1 MTTAVVIGPRSMLG
15 SQIIERLRALDI
27 KILTAGRS
35 AADDIVL
42 DLGVSEAK
50 VPEGLS
56 ADIVFHCAASFAD
69 DGDKGHR
76 QNFDINTASAIDVAG
91 LVRGLGA
98 GALVYAG
105 SAFSDETSDPGNF
118 TSYALTKG
126 LAEQILA
133 WAAQKHGFRFCS
145 LHLPQ
150 IYDVEGRCCSH
161 QPWFGRIIAYA
172 SRGENIRMPR
182 SLGIRNFLHVRDAAD
197 LMIRAGH
204 TEVRGIL
211 NISHPEAMTSDEIAM
226 VAYDTFGLG
235 GNVIDAPE
243 KAPFRKIN
251 FPDGA
256 QAFSQLNLLPSITMK
271 DGIEMIRNA
280 GTAKAFGPMDLM

>member
-1 MTTAVVIGPRSMLG
+1 MTTALVIGPRSMLG

-42 DLGVSEAK
+42 DLGASEAK
-50 VPEGLS
+50 APEGLS

-69 DGDKGHR
+69 DGDKGRR
-76 QNFDINTASAIDVAG
+76 QNFDVNTASAVDVAQ
-91 LVRGLGA
+91 LVKELGA
-98 GALVYAG
+98 SVLVYAG
-105 SAFSDETSDPGNF
+105 STSSDEILDPGNF
-118 TSYALTKG
+118 TSYGLTKG
-126 LAEQILA
+126 LAEQVFA
-133 WAAQKHGFRFCS
+133 WAAQKQGFRFCS
-145 LHLPQ
+145 LRFPQ
-150 IYDVEGRCCSH
+150 IYDTEGRCCSH
-161 QPWFGRIIAYA
+161 QAWFGRIIAYA
-172 SRGENIRMPR
+172 SRGESIRMPR
-182 SLGIRNFLHVRDAAD
+182 SLGIRNFIHVRDAAD

-211 NISHPEAMTSDEIAM
+211 NISHPEAMNSDEIAV
-226 VAYDTFGLG
+226 VAYDTFGIG

>member
-27 KILTAGRS
+27 KTLTAGRS

-76 QNFDINTASAIDVAG
+76 QNFDINTASAIDVAR

-150 IYDVEGRCCSH
+150 IYDAAGRCCSH

-182 SLGIRNFLHVRDAAD
+182 SLGVRNFLHVTDAAD
-197 LMIRAGH
+197 LMIRAAD

-211 NISHPEAMTSDEIAM
+211 NISHPEAMTSDEIAA

-280 GTAKAFGPMDLM
+280 GTAKAFGPMDLV

>member
-1 MTTAVVIGPRSMLG
+1 MTTALVIGPRSMLG

-27 KILTAGRS
+27 KTLTAGRS
-35 AADDIVL
+35 TADDIFL
-42 DLGVSEAK
+42 DLGVSAGN

-56 ADIVFHCAASFAD
+56 ADIVFHSAASFAD
-69 DGDKGHR
+69 DGDKGRR
-76 QNFDINTASAIDVAG
+76 QNFDVNTASAVDVAQ
-91 LVRGLGA
+91 LVKELGA
-98 GALVYAG
+98 SVLVYAG
-105 SAFSDETSDPGNF
+105 SASSDETLDPGNF
-118 TSYALTKG
+118 TSYGLTKG
-126 LAEQILA
+126 LAEQVLA
-133 WAAQKHGFRFCS
+133 WAAQKHGFRYCS
-145 LHLPQ
+145 LRFPQ
-150 IYDVEGRCCSH
+150 IYDTEGRCCSH
-161 QPWFGRIIAYA
+161 QAWFGRIIAYA
-172 SRGENIRMPR
+172 SRGQNIRMPR
-182 SLGIRNFLHVRDAAD
+182 SLGIRNFLHVTDATD
-197 LMIRAGH
+197 LMIRAAH

-211 NISHPEAMTSDEIAM
+211 NISHPEAMTSDEIAA